1 MISPTAFATLLDD
14 LIRDANLK
22 GVVETATT
30 DLRPIH
36 LRLALRPGFAE
47 CIQSDARSCAE

>member
-14 LIRDANLK
+14 LIRDADLK

-30 DLRPIH
+30 ADWCRSIGLKRATQH
-36 LRLALRPGFAE
+36 NLLCNLA
-47 CIQSDARSCAE
+47 

>member
-14 LIRDANLK
+14 LIRDADLK

-30 DLRPIH
+30 DLRPNPS
-36 LRLALRPGFAE
+36 LAGAAAGICRMHPKRRE
-47 CIQSDARSCAE
+47 VMR